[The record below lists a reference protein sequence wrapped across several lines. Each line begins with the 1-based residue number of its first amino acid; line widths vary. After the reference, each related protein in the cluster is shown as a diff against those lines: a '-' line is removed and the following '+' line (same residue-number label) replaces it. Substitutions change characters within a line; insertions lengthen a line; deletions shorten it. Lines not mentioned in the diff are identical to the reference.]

1 LFADTTNQS
10 NPVAA
15 ATSNNTNQS
24 VQFNNNG
31 APSRQYFGSGYSCN
45 GPTMTFSPFYMG
57 NDTSPTQEDS
67 YVISENWGLQINFM
81 VPLSRKSL
89 EQCLSLAKRQEDK
102 IRLDMELIRSL
113 KCTEIYSKG
122 FMHRPGSRVAHL
134 CNDIIP
140 ISSYLKEKNVSN
152 PKTNRFN
159 LFKKR

>member
-1 LFADTTNQS
+1 MFAETTNQS

-31 APSRQYFGSGYSCN
+31 GPSRQYFGNGYSCN
-45 GPTMTFSPFYMG
+45 GSTMTFSPFYMG
-57 NDTSPTQEDS
+57 NDTQPNNEDG
-67 YVISENWGLQINFM
+67 YVISENWGFQINFM
-81 VPLSRKSL
+81 VPLSRKSID
-89 EQCLSLAKRQEDK
+89 QCLSLAKRQEDK

-113 KCTEIYSKG
+113 KCTEIYAKG

-140 ISSYLKEKNVSN
+140 ISSYLKKNNVST

-159 LFKKR
+159 FFKK